1 MNNWMRMVSCD
12 ENGFEGLHNEL
23 RSGGG
28 LYIFDNVKFPQTC
41 DNAVC
46 TIEFRYF
53 GANKITLTC
62 VQAPI
67 TYTGNNENIALWM
80 SNGIVEFD
88 SFEEMKGF
96 LKSFK
101 TDSVAISDCM
111 PNPVQSRESDDDVI
125 AEHNETDIPIPPQPE
140 MRYDRDSLVVPET
153 NKSYLVV
160 DKEKLILNVNKEI
173 FGQEEN
179 IKKIAHL
186 VCNHLGTKGK
196 TRPLSVFLYGSTGIG
211 KSAVIEAL
219 VNEINAQVDRNKRY
233 AYRPVDCTQ
242 FQDRADI
249 SRLTGAAPGYVG
261 FDEPGVFSILEDN
274 PNTVFVFEEIEKA
287 ASNATEV
294 IMQAMETGK
303 QETNGKTLKNG
314 ESFYDLSNCIIFF
327 TSNICVEEK
336 KTLGFAT
343 APEGTQNITRNEK
356 INNIARLIGEE
367 TKEAKLKLAETGKF
381 RREVI
386 GRMNAIIN
394 FNTLTGDAV
403 KDIAAKCI
411 RDVASKRHKLY
422 ITEISTPIL
431 QEFLNETAGEIE
443 SFGVRSLR
451 SEAEYFFD
459 DAFRE
464 YSHTH
469 EDYASIV
476 VSGCLDNV
484 VVSPAA
490 VGETQGGV
498 S

>member
-1 MNNWMRMVSCD
+1 MKMVSCNDD
-12 ENGFEGLHNEL
+12 EYEGLHDEL
-23 RSGGG
+23 RNGRG
-28 LYIFDNVKFPQTC
+28 LYVIDATMPETCNNVE
-41 DNAVC
+41 C
-46 TIEFRYF
+46 TIEFRYY
-53 GANKITLTC
+53 GEDKISLTC
-62 VQAPI
+62 VQAPV
-67 TYTGNNENIALWM
+67 TYTGNDGNIALWLE
-80 SNGIVEFD
+80 NGIVEFD

-101 TDSVAISDCM
+101 TDGAILSENI
-111 PNPVQSRESDDDVI
+111 PTPVERREVPVESSG
-125 AEHNETDIPIPPQPE
+125 AENDNEHVETAPPQPE
-140 MRYDRDSLVVPET
+140 MKYDRESLTVPET

-160 DKEKLILNVNKEI
+160 DKDKLIVNLNKEI
-173 FGQEEN
+173 FGQEDN

-186 VCNHLGTKGK
+186 VCNHLGTKEK
-196 TRPLSVFLYGSTGIG
+196 NRPLSVFLYGPSGIG
-211 KSAVIEAL
+211 KSAIIEAL
-219 VNEINAQVDRNKRY
+219 VNEVNKQIDRNNRY

-249 SRLTGAAPGYVG
+249 SRLTGAAPGYIG

-314 ESFYDLSNCIIFF
+314 ESFYDLSHCIIFF

-343 APEGTQNITRNEK
+343 SPAVVSNDTKNERR
-356 INNIARLIGEE
+356 NNIARLIGEE

-386 GRMNAIIN
+386 GRMNAIIK
-394 FNTLTGDAV
+394 FNPLTGDAV

-411 RDVASKRHKLY
+411 RDVASKSHRLY
-422 ITEISTPIL
+422 ITEIATPIL
-431 QEFLNETAGEIE
+431 QEFLNETAGEVE

-451 SEAEYFFD
+451 SEAEYFFN

-469 EDYASIV
+469 EDYANV
-476 VSGCLDNV
+476 TVSGCLDNV
-484 VVSPAA
+484 IVSPSSSNYS
-490 VGETQGGV
+490 EKEM